1 MKFYDLKSY
10 YIVTEIN
17 EHINNKMDIL
27 SLINSTKSNS
37 ITKDDDFVTKTDWEF
52 QNEKKDYLEKFYTMI
67 RPYMDK
73 MTYEL
78 KCTEW
83 NISNAW
89 FQIYN
94 KKSKH
99 NWHLHNNTNYTNI
112 YYLHLPISNLKT
124 QLYDIRNEK
133 VIDNI
138 EVKEGQLL
146 TFPAHIIHRSP
157 ENYSDEPKV
166 IISFNSNFDK
176 VNI

>member
-1 MKFYDLKSY
+1 MKFYNLNSF
-10 YIVTEIN
+10 YIITEIK
-17 EHINNKMDIL
+17 EHINYKMSIL

-37 ITKDDDFVTKTDWEF
+37 ITKGDDFVTKTDWEF
-52 QNEKKDYLEKFYTMI
+52 QNEKRDYLEKFYTMI

-89 FQIYN
+89 FQIYS

-112 YYLHLPISNLKT
+112 YYLNLPNDKLKT
-124 QLYDIRNEK
+124 QLYDIRDEK
-133 VIDNI
+133 IIDDI
-138 EVKEGQLL
+138 EIEEGQLL
-146 TFPAHIIHRSP
+146 TFPAHIVHRSP
-157 ENYSDEPKV
+157 ENNTEETKV
-166 IISFNSNFDK
+166 IISFNSNFDG
-176 VNI
+176 VRI